1 MHKVY
6 CDGVSDG
13 DNNCDG
19 GFGDGVSDG
28 DDNCDSGSDD
38 DGDLT

>member
-1 MHKVY
+1 MNGDGVKG
-6 CDGVSDG
+6 DGVSDGVG

-28 DDNCDSGSDD
+28 DDI
-38 DGDLT
+38 